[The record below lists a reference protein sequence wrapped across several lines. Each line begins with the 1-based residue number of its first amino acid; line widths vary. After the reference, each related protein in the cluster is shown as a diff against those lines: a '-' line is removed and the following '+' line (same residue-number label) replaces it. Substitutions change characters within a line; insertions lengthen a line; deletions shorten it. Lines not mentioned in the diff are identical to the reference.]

1 MQSKGKTAR
10 QVKIEIF
17 DSGRVE
23 HTVNIHEDDRVDTG
37 LGIASL
43 RRGIVIMLPVHLTA
57 AHGWPM
63 LRLIA
68 LPNFNISLDI
78 RSALVMGDVGAGA
91 INFEPR
97 ATQKSSDPNFSAWVA
112 H

>member
-1 MQSKGKTAR
+1 MRSLI
-10 QVKIEIF
+10 QVALSTPSTSTKMIV
-17 DSGRVE
+17 S
-23 HTVNIHEDDRVDTG
+23 TLA
-37 LGIASL
+37 LGSQVFAHC
-43 RRGIVIMLPVHLTA
+43 IVIMLRVHLTA

-97 ATQKSSDPNFSAWVA
+97 ATQKSSDPNFSVWVA